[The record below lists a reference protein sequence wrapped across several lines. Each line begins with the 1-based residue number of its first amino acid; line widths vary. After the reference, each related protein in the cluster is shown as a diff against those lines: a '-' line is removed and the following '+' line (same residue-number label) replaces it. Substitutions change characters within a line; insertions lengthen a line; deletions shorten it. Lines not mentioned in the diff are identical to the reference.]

1 MKTIG
6 ISLKALWL
14 FLTDGKPSNH
24 EIRTAYGWLVMTIDE
39 DIHYDFYN
47 NKGIHACMDGE
58 NVIVHGNLVL
68 QSENS
73 DTTFKLSQEEYDA
86 CIFE

>member
-6 ISLKALWL
+6 ISLKALWD

-24 EIRTAYGWLVMTIDE
+24 EIRTAYGRLVKTIE
-39 DIHYDFYN
+39 EGIYYDFYN
-47 NKGIHACMDGE
+47 DKGILACMDGE
-58 NVIVHGNLVL
+58 RVIVDKNILR
-68 QSENS
+68 SENS
-73 DTTFKLSQEEYDA
+73 DVTFILSKEEYEA